1 MKILVLGSAAGGG
14 FPQWNCNCPVCRAAR
29 ANDGSARPRTQSS
42 IAASAD
48 GESWVLFN
56 ASPDLRQQINDNPA
70 LHPRT
75 GARHS
80 PIASVVLTNADV
92 DHVAGLLTL
101 RESQP
106 LSLYANARVHG
117 ALDANPIFGVLNPDF
132 VARRPLPLESE
143 QEIRGRDGAGIG
155 LSVEA
160 FTVPGKIALYL
171 EDTGAGADANFGTL
185 EGDTIGLC
193 VRQQGTG
200 AAFFYIPGCA
210 GLTPALAARLKGA
223 RLVLFDGTLYEDE
236 EMVHGGLSPKTGRR
250 MGHISMSGPKGT
262 IAAFADLDVERRVFI
277 HINNSNP
284 ALLERSP
291 ERAEIERGGWEIA
304 MDGQEIEI

>member
-29 ANDGSARPRTQSS
+29 ANDGGARARTQSS

-48 GESWVLFN
+48 GERWVLFN

-70 LHPRT
+70 LHPRQ

-80 PIASVVLTNADV
+80 PISTVVLTNADV

-106 LSLYANARVHG
+106 LALYANERVHG
-117 ALDANPIFGVLNPDF
+117 ALGANPIFGVLNPDF
-132 VARRPLPLESE
+132 VTRRPLPLAGEVE
-143 QEIRGRDGAGIG
+143 LRDRDGAGIG

-171 EDTGAGADANFGTL
+171 EDESAGADANFGTA

-193 VRQQGTG
+193 VRQQDSG

-210 GLTPALAARLKGA
+210 GLTPQLEARLKGA

-236 EMVHGGLSPKTGRR
+236 EMVSGGLSHKTGHR

-262 IAAFADLDVERRVFI
+262 MAAFADLDVQRRVFI

-284 ALLERSP
+284 ALLEHSR

>member
-29 ANDGSARPRTQSS
+29 ANDGAARARTQSS
-42 IAASAD
+42 IAVSAD
-48 GESWVLFN
+48 GERWVLFN
-56 ASPDLRQQINDNPA
+56 ASPDLRQQINENPA
-70 LHPRT
+70 LHPRA

-80 PIASVVLTNADV
+80 PLAAVVLTNADV

-106 LSLYANARVHG
+106 LALYASERILGVLG
-117 ALDANPIFGVLNPDF
+117 ANPIFGVLNPDF
-132 VARRPLPLESE
+132 VSRRPLPLDTAL
-143 QEIRGRDGAGIG
+143 EIRGRDGGDTG

-160 FTVPGKIALYL
+160 FPVPGKVALYL
-171 EDTGAGADANFGTL
+171 EDASAGAEANFGTA

-193 VRQQGTG
+193 VRARDSG

-210 GLTPALAARLKGA
+210 GLTPALAARLTGA
-223 RLVLFDGTLYEDE
+223 RLVLFDGTLYEDA
-236 EMVHGGLSPKTGRR
+236 EMVTGGLSPKTGQR
-250 MGHISMSGPKGT
+250 MGHLSMSGPQGA
-262 IAAFADLDVERRVFI
+262 IAAFAGLNVERRVFI

-284 ALLERSP
+284 VLLERSR
-291 ERAEIERGGWEIA
+291 ERAAIERGGWEIA